1 MRVLKFGGTS
11 LANAERFNQVAD
23 IVINN
28 QQQSQIAL
36 VLSAPAGVTNNLVAL
51 RLFAW
56 WSIWRLICC

>member
-36 VLSAPAGVTNNLVAL
+36 VLSAPAGVTNNLVAVVEKTSNGSS
-51 RLFAW
+51 R
-56 WSIWRLICC
+56 S

>member
-36 VLSAPAGVTNNLVAL
+36 VRNLPSSET
-51 RLFAW
+51 F
-56 WSIWRLICC
+56 SM